1 MSHIHE
7 LYTLIEGHIITPAEL
22 LSNAKLP
29 NYEFVKFSNN
39 GIGLHVEACC
49 RVDEGKQVLFNY
61 YFDEKDR
68 LQKLVMES
76 GTTSEVLFDR
86 IVEVEKLRSK
96 IRSTKRNRD
105 SSIRN

>member
-7 LYTLIEGHIITPAEL
+7 LYTLTEGHIITPAEL

-49 RVDEGKQVLFNY
+49 RIEEEGQVLFNY

-96 IRSTKRNRD
+96 IRSTKRNSD